1 MKKIKKTKRNRKPNK
16 QVGRDA
22 HDKAFKAADRIGE
35 LTDAFCEEHLNE
47 EYRELCEDMIG
58 ALLDIELPLE
68 SGKPASWA
76 SGIMHALGWVN
87 FLSDPSR
94 NPYMTTTELAAG
106 FGVSVGTMMTK
117 SKIIRDEL
125 DMIQLDPQWCLASL
139 LKDNPLIWM
148 LKVNGLIMDIRA
160 APREAQEEAYRLGLI
175 PYIPAD
181 EQEAELEFGTGT
193 NIIKFPSEQNDT
205 SQPKSPQSSND
216 DKPGLSGNLRQ

>member
-1 MKKIKKTKRNRKPNK
+1 MKKRKKTKQNKKPSK
-16 QVGRDA
+16 QVGGY
-22 HDKAFKAADRIGE
+22 DKAFKAADKIVE

-58 ALLDIELPLE
+58 ALLEIELPLE

-76 SGIMHALGWVN
+76 SAIVHALGWVN
-87 FLSDPSR
+87 FLQDPHLS
-94 NPYMTTTELAAG
+94 PYMTSPQIAEG
-106 FGVSVGTMMTK
+106 FGVSQGTMLTK
-117 SKIIRDEL
+117 SRIIRDEL
-125 DMIQLDPQWCLASL
+125 DMIQLDPQWCLTSL

-205 SQPKSPQSSND
+205 SQPKSSQNSKGD
-216 DKPGLSGNLRQ
+216 EPGLFGSQQQ

>member
-1 MKKIKKTKRNRKPNK
+1 MKKRKKTKQSKKSSK
-16 QVGRDA
+16 QVGGNI
-22 HDKAFKAADRIGE
+22 HDKAFEAADKIGE

-58 ALLDIELPLE
+58 ALLEIELPLE

-76 SGIMHALGWVN
+76 SAIVHALGWVN

-94 NPYMTTTELAAG
+94 KTYMTTTELAAG

-125 DMIQLDPQWCLASL
+125 DIIQLDPQWCLPSL
-139 LKDNPLIWM
+139 LKDNPLVWM
-148 LKVNGLIMDIRA
+148 LKVNGFVMDIRM

-181 EQEAELEFGTGT
+181 EQEEALDSDTEA
-193 NIIKFPSEQNDT
+193 NIIKFPSERDDA
-205 SQPKSPQSSND
+205 SQSSKD
-216 DKPGLSGNLRQ
+216 DEMGLFGSQQQ